1 MSGPRILIA
10 AGGTG
15 GHVYPAIAI
24 ADELK
29 ELKNSVEFLFV
40 GTRDR
45 MEWDAVPKAGYR
57 IESIWISGFHRRL
70 TPKNLAFPLKLLV
83 SLMQSRSIIK
93 QFKPDLVLS
102 CGGFAAG
109 PIGWVAGKNQI
120 PICIQEQNSFPGW
133 TNRKLGP
140 NAARVYTAFEEAE
153 KYFDKEKVRLYGNP
167 VRNKLTGVTRQE
179 AADLWNLN
187 SGRSTLLVLGGSGGA
202 LTVNQAMIRHIKQ
215 LHDKLE
221 VQIIWQCGKHYYE
234 KIISEINPVNFPNLR
249 LQAFI
254 DDMSS
259 AYAIADLAVSRA
271 GAISCAELKLTGT
284 PSILIPS
291 PNVAGDHQTKNAN
304 EMVTKGAAQMLR
316 DEDAEAKLANRVT
329 ELFGYAD
336 RLKKMREN
344 AIKLSKPEATRHI
357 AEDMLSLITPE
368 PKKTEA

>member
-29 ELKNSVEFLFV
+29 HLDDATEILFV

-45 MEWDAVPKAGYR
+45 MEWEAVPKAGYA
-57 IESIWISGFHRRL
+57 IESIWITGFHRRL
-70 TPKNLAFPLKLLV
+70 TPKNLIFPLKLMV
-83 SLMQSRSIIK
+83 SLMQSRKIIK
-93 QFKPDLVLS
+93 HFSPDLMLS
-102 CGGFAAG
+102 CWGFAAG
-109 PIGWVAGKNQI
+109 PVGWAAGKKRI

-140 NAARVYTAFEEAE
+140 KATRIYTAFEEAE
-153 KYFDKEKVRLYGNP
+153 SYFDKDKIRLYGNP
-167 VRNKLTGVTRQE
+167 VRTKLTGKSREE
-179 AADLWNLN
+179 AAEMWNF
-187 SGRSTLLVLGGSGGA
+187 SPGKSTLLVLGGSGGA
-202 LTVNQAMIRHIKQ
+202 LTINRAMTRHIKQ
-215 LHDKLE
+215 LHDKLG
-221 VQIIWQCGKHYYE
+221 VQVIWQCGKHYYE
-234 KIISEINPVNFPNLR
+234 NIIEEINPVDYPNLR
-249 LQAFI
+249 LQPFI

-271 GAISCAELKLTGT
+271 GAISCAELMLTGT

-291 PNVAGDHQTKNAN
+291 PNVAGDHQTQNAN

-316 DEDAEAKLANRVT
+316 DEDTEDKLANRVT

-336 RLKKMREN
+336 RLKKMKQN
-344 AIKLSKPEATRHI
+344 ALKLSKPKAAKDI
-357 AEDMLSLITPE
+357 AEDMMAIITP
-368 PKKTEA
+368 KTTKAEA